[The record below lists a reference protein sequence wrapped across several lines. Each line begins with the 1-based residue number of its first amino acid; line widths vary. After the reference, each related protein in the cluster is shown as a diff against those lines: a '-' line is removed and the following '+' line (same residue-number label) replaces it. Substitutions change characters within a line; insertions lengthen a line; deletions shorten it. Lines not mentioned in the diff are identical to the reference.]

1 MKKVKSLLSLILAVL
16 MVAGCLA
23 TASAAEARVETEA
36 NNDLEAAD
44 ELAVGESITGL
55 LDVADDVDYFVF
67 ETVKAGN
74 ATVKITHSKLSAT
87 ATYFAVSIL
96 DADAKEVA
104 AFTSAGNSAEDSASF
119 SVGEKETYY
128 VLVKAGD
135 VSDSTLGYAVAV
147 SVAEV
152 KYSEA
157 EPNDDASKATA
168 LQYSPSGTPKEYYG
182 SISAKDV
189 DFYKLTVPAN
199 GVVNLYLYNYAANK
213 GNYTATLKM
222 YVEVNGVQVLRD
234 VTSIEI
240 LATDASKI
248 GASVGLAKGDYYLVI
263 EGVDGSTGSYKT
275 RVLFREVADV
285 ETEINDTIAAA
296 DAITIGK
303 TFKGTLDVQNDVDYF
318 KFTAPANNKGYN
330 FEFKTEKT
338 GSWTFDV
345 LNADG
350 TKVAETAKLVT
361 TDSNKAAKTE
371 SVSLAAGTYYVKVT
385 AVNDGY
391 SEEIYEIKI
400 AEKAEAADEGKEESK
415 NLIDRIKELNWGGLW
430 DNFAGWIEQIN
441 FMGLISSITASIA
454 KIFTYFGSM
463 V

>member
-16 MVAGCLA
+16 MVAGCLV
-23 TASAAEARVETEA
+23 TAGAAEARVETEA
-36 NNDLEAAD
+36 NNNIATAD

-55 LDVADDVDYFVF
+55 LEKADDEDYFVF

-119 SVGEKETYY
+119 IVGEKETYY

-135 VSDSTLGYAVAV
+135 VSDSTLNYAVAV
-147 SVAEV
+147 SVEGV
-152 KYSEA
+152 TYSET
-157 EPNDDASKATA
+157 EPNDEVSKATA

-182 SISAKDV
+182 SVGANDV
-189 DFYKLTVPAN
+189 DYYKLTIPAN

-213 GNYTATLKM
+213 GNYTATLQM
-222 YVEVNGVQVLRD
+222 YVEVDGVQVLKD

-248 GASVGLAKGDYYLVI
+248 GASVGLEKGDYYLVI
-263 EGVDGSTGSYKT
+263 KGVDGSTGSYKT

-285 ETEINDTIAAA
+285 ETEMNDEMVSA
-296 DAITIGK
+296 DAIAIGK
-303 TFKGTLDVQNDVDYF
+303 TFKGTLDTDNDVDFF
-318 KFTAPANNKGYN
+318 KFTVPANNKGYD
-330 FEFKTEKT
+330 FEFKTAKT
-338 GSWTFDV
+338 GSWTFDIF
-345 LNADG
+345 NAEN
-350 TKVAETAKLVT
+350 TKVVETVKLIA
-361 TDSNKAAKTE
+361 TDSNKAAKAE
-371 SVSLAAGTYYVKVT
+371 VASLAAGTYYAKVAAVK
-385 AVNDGY
+385 DGY

-400 AEKAEAADEGKEESK
+400 TEKAEAADDGKEESK
-415 NLIDRIKELNWGGLW
+415 NLIDRIKDLNWGGLW

-441 FMGLISSITASIA
+441 FIGLISSIAASFA

-463 V
+463 I